1 MASGHWY
8 SDKEIRTLGRGHS
21 DLLRRHSRGLSFIC
35 LLLWSLGACLFSFTY
50 KNFVNKRLP
59 RVTKA

>member
-35 LLLWSLGACLFSFTY
+35 LLLWSWVLVYFLLHIRILLTKDCL
-50 KNFVNKRLP
+50 R
-59 RVTKA
+59 